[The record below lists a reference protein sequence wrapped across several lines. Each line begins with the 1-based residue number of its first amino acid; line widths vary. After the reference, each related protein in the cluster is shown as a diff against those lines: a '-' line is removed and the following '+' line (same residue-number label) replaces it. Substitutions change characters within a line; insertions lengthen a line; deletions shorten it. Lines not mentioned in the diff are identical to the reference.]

1 MNEEQNKEIVL
12 KDPEE
17 LEWHEFINLLKMS
30 AEKDN
35 EKARKIAEGFIED
48 LENDD
53 GYFWKMSDVDA
64 VTLFQ
69 YAGYTDEDDLDKLC
83 QNLRSM
89 ERYNE
94 YKERQKSLRKAN
106 MANSS
111 LGRLKARVYKFL
123 NPNEPQQDSPENTTN
138 ESNDG
143 EAR

>member
-17 LEWHEFINLLKMS
+17 LEWHEFINLLKI
-30 AEKDN
+30 AAKEDN
-35 EKARKIAEGFIED
+35 EKARKIAEEFIEN

-53 GYFWKMSDVDA
+53 GYFWKISDLDA
-64 VTLFQ
+64 MILFQ
-69 YAGYTDEDDLDKLC
+69 YAGYTEEDDLVKLYD
-83 QNLRSM
+83 NLRSM

-94 YKERQKSLRKAN
+94 YKERQKAIRKAN
-106 MANSS
+106 MANSP

>member
-1 MNEEQNKEIVL
+1 MNEEQYKKLIQKN
-12 KDPEE
+12 PEE
-17 LEWHEFINLLKMS
+17 LEWNELINMLKFR
-30 AEKDN
+30 ANNDN
-35 EKARKIAEGFIED
+35 EEARREMYKVIEL
-48 LENDD
+48 LEEDD
-53 GYFWKMSDVDA
+53 GNYWKITDSNA
-64 VTLFQ
+64 VKLLL
-69 YAGYTDEDDLDKLC
+69 YAGYTEEDVLVKLY
-83 QNLRSM
+83 NKFRSM

-94 YKERQKSLRKAN
+94 YKERQKAIRKAN

>member
-69 YAGYTDEDDLDKLC
+69 YAGYTDEDDLDKLYL
-83 QNLRSM
+83 NLRSM

-94 YKERQKSLRKAN
+94 YKERQKAIRKAN
-106 MANSS
+106 MANSP

-123 NPNEPQQDSPENTTN
+123 NPNESQQDSPENTTN

>member
-69 YAGYTDEDDLDKLC
+69 YAGYTDEDDLDKLY

-94 YKERQKSLRKAN
+94 YKERQKAIRKAHV
-106 MANSS
+106 ANSS

>member
-35 EKARKIAEGFIED
+35 EKAKKIAEGFIED

-69 YAGYTDEDDLDKLC
+69 YAGYTDEDDLDKLYH
-83 QNLRSM
+83 NLRSM

-94 YKERQKSLRKAN
+94 YKERQKAIRKAN
-106 MANSS
+106 MADSP
-111 LGRLKARVYKFL
+111 LGKLGARVKKFL
-123 NPNEPQQDSPENTTN
+123 NPNEQQDSPENTTN
-138 ESNDG
+138 DSNNG

>member
-69 YAGYTDEDDLDKLC
+69 YAGYTDEDDLDKLYH
-83 QNLRSM
+83 NLRSM
-89 ERYNE
+89 KRYNE
-94 YKERQKSLRKAN
+94 YKERQKAIRKAN

-111 LGRLKARVYKFL
+111 LGRLKARVGKFFNL
-123 NPNEPQQDSPENTTN
+123 NEQQPDSPENTTN
-138 ESNDG
+138 DSNDG